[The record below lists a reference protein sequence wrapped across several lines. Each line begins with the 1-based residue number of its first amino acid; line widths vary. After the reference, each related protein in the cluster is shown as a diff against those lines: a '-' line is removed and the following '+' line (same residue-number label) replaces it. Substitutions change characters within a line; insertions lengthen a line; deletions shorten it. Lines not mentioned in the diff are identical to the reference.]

1 MASGARPNITAPLR
15 TARPACWG
23 IRTLIECLL
32 KAPFICFWTK
42 GDSENPPT
50 ISISDT
56 FFPTSDLRMML
67 FMCWIIWSVTFLKRI
82 STSDTFTRILSPI
95 NRLLCQFFKSLLMVL
110 FTSVIQTRRKLDGVP
125 LPLLTAQCPLDAF
138 KLFEQ
143 FQMVVCLFSSKPGH
157 GRVAD
162 DGDEELPECVIDCRA
177 SPRTPGRLMDLLHLV
192 VCQLLVH
199 RDRPLQY
206 DNTSRI
212 FEQIHAHTSEV
223 GDHVDGSG
231 ASVGECV
238 LLRVTQL
245 LNGQVLAKQGR
256 HFRLQSDLQEL
267 LVDSR
272 LQEVDTMYLSFL
284 KAHLKPP
291 EKVVLVALLAHTDV
305 CIPFLCLEAE
315 TNDRLIIVQ
324 QQTRWRLDGLRCPSL
339 YLFAAIPGLWRPDLG
354 WILRVV
360 FVTELDGVT
369 RVRCAEVQGRHQQ
382 NVLPGHFAASTDASK
397 SNCRTE
403 LFRRTCLSCNM
414 ADTDYFMIAAID
426 FGTTYS
432 GYAFQLTSEYD
443 PKNPTKKILCPQAWN
458 EGPTKL
464 TSMKTPSCLLLDN
477 NKDLDCFGYM
487 AEDKYADLCMDGDNH
502 NFYFFRRFKMEL
514 HDTQGLNKNT
524 EIADM
529 IGRKLP
535 ALLVFSKSIE
545 ALKTVHQCSFRHCQ
559 AGIPTAHLTIAL
571 EPEAASLFCQYLP
584 VEKFSVGGTS
594 GGTADI
600 TVHEKV
606 SSGKLKEVHRAS
618 GGPWGGTFVDSE
630 FITLLSNIVGGPVF
644 AAFMKQQRYDYLE
657 LMREFESVKRNVGL
671 NSTDAVKMKIPV
683 SLSETC
689 EKVVHKDFKELVKIA
704 RKDKHI
710 TFVGDKAKF
719 DANLMKGLFKKATD
733 KIVHHIKNI
742 LTKEVCGRR
751 VSLILMVGGFSESAY
766 IQDVV
771 KSEFHDK
778 GGKKVL
784 IPKDAGISVVQGA
797 VVYGRQPGNITSRVL
812 RYSYGVAVSPEFV
825 QGQHEPSR
833 LQTIAGV
840 DRCSDVF
847 SKFMD
852 IGTNVNCGFQK
863 HEGYKTIDPHAT
875 CCTFKIYTAD
885 DSNST
890 PAYTDESGCRFLGS
904 LDVKYP
910 QGNEIRDISVDYIF
924 GDTELHIKATDVKS
938 KTPCEAKL
946 RMFE

>member
-1 MASGARPNITAPLR
+1 
-15 TARPACWG
+15 
-23 IRTLIECLL
+23 
-32 KAPFICFWTK
+32 
-42 GDSENPPT
+42 
-50 ISISDT
+50 
-56 FFPTSDLRMML
+56 
-67 FMCWIIWSVTFLKRI
+67 
-82 STSDTFTRILSPI
+82 
-95 NRLLCQFFKSLLMVL
+95 
-110 FTSVIQTRRKLDGVP
+110 
-125 LPLLTAQCPLDAF
+125 
-138 KLFEQ
+138 
-143 FQMVVCLFSSKPGH
+143 
-157 GRVAD
+157 
-162 DGDEELPECVIDCRA
+162 
-177 SPRTPGRLMDLLHLV
+177 
-192 VCQLLVH
+192 
-199 RDRPLQY
+199 
-206 DNTSRI
+206 
-212 FEQIHAHTSEV
+212 
-223 GDHVDGSG
+223 
-231 ASVGECV
+231 
-238 LLRVTQL
+238 
-245 LNGQVLAKQGR
+245 
-256 HFRLQSDLQEL
+256 
-267 LVDSR
+267 
-272 LQEVDTMYLSFL
+272 
-284 KAHLKPP
+284 
-291 EKVVLVALLAHTDV
+291 
-305 CIPFLCLEAE
+305 
-315 TNDRLIIVQ
+315 
-324 QQTRWRLDGLRCPSL
+324 
-339 YLFAAIPGLWRPDLG
+339 
-354 WILRVV
+354 
-360 FVTELDGVT
+360 
-369 RVRCAEVQGRHQQ
+369 
-382 NVLPGHFAASTDASK
+382 
-397 SNCRTE
+397 
-403 LFRRTCLSCNM
+403 M

-545 ALKTVHQCSFRHCQ
+545 ALKVHLFQLLEKQNVHVKITEVKWVLTVPAIWDDMAKGFMREAAER

-594 GGTADI
+594 GFSDAKPGTTYMIVDLGGGTADI